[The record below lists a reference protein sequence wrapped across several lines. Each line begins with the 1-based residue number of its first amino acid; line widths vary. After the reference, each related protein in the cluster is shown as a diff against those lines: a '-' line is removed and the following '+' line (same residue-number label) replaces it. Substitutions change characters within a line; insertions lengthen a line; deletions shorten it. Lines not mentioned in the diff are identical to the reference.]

1 MKVEHVR
8 LFGLN
13 EITPSPE
20 NALLYKPVTPDDEAT
35 IELAESIRERGILE
49 PLVISADNY
58 IVSGHRRHCAA
69 RLAGLAKVPC
79 RVDDVRRGDGEKAS
93 DEFLKLLREHNRQR
107 IKSRD
112 EILRETVVSVDPKK
126 AHRALTAYRTRK
138 ARIKVETIEIREGT
152 RRKEI
157 SPAKMAFL
165 AAVQKIIS
173 DLEQFWPLTVRQIH
187 YPLLND
193 PPLIHSAKL
202 GSTYRND
209 LRSYHSLIDLV
220 TRARHEGYIDYEVIH
235 DPTRPVTVWEV
246 HRNLSS
252 YYDRQM
258 QDLLNGYWRDLQQSQ
273 PNHIEIVVEKN
284 TLHGIVT
291 PVASNF
297 CIPLTI
303 GRGQCSTRP
312 LYNIAERY
320 KASGKGKLIILAMSD
335 LDPDGDAIAHSLGQ
349 RLRDDFHI
357 GHTEVIK
364 CALTMRQV
372 TELELPKKY
381 ERAKTGSSNYDRY
394 VEEYGTDFVWELEAV
409 APKVLQKLL
418 TDVIDSVIDKAAFNA
433 EVAQERADA
442 AHNAAVREI
451 VLRTLQAQI
460 RENREATR

>member
-13 EITPSPE
+13 EITPSHE
-20 NALLYKPVTPDDEAT
+20 NQQLYRPVTPEDAET
-35 IELAESIRERGILE
+35 IALAASIRERGVLE
-49 PLVISADNY
+49 PLVISSDNY

-173 DLEQFWPLTVRQIH
+173 ALEEFWPLTVRQIH

-193 PPLIHSAKL
+193 PPLIHSAKP

-246 HRNLSS
+246 HRNLAS
-252 YYDRQM
+252 YYQRQM
-258 QDLLNGYWRDLQQSQ
+258 RDLLNGYWRDLQQSQ

-320 KASGKGKLIILAMSD
+320 KASGKDKLIILAMSD

-349 RLRDDFHI
+349 RLRDDFNV
-357 GHTEVIK
+357 GDTDVIK
-364 CALTMRQV
+364 CALTMKQV
-372 TELELPKKY
+372 RALRLPQKY
-381 ERAKTGSSNYDRY
+381 ERAKTGSSNYQRY
-394 VEEYGTDFVWELEAV
+394 IEDYDTDFVWELEAL
-409 APKVLQKLL
+409 APKVLQRLL
-418 TDVIDSVIDKAAFNA
+418 TDAIDSVIDKAAFNA
-433 EVAQERADA
+433 EVASERADA
-442 AHNAAVREI
+442 AHNAGVRAI
-451 VLRTLQAQI
+451 VLGTLRQA
-460 RENREATR
+460 T